1 MAGAWQNTLT
11 LKVPSLAARTASIIC
26 LASSVVL
33 EPTLIEPRPPAL
45 VTAAARAGVE
55 IPAIGAWMI
64 G

>member
-1 MAGAWQNTLT
+1 
-11 LKVPSLAARTASIIC
+11 
-26 LASSVVL
+26 VVL

-45 VTAAARAGVE
+45 VTAAARDGVE